1 MSATVEELLGID
13 EPRVD
18 FKRDQWDRPLIV
30 PRDGGAPRG
39 YTRCSS
45 AAKTVDDTFNLE
57 LWARRNVAFGMAHDR
72 SLVARLLAVG
82 GTPREWDKAGRSA
95 VNKIVE
101 DAQQVAKAHEAA
113 DIGTAVHELTH
124 RLDRGDDVVAGPY
137 QDDLIAY
144 RQAQLAAG
152 LIVNPDWIECRM
164 VCDDLQMAG
173 TADRIF
179 TVEPGSPL
187 ARFLGLERDEAIIAD
202 LKTGESVDYGGLG
215 WAAQLAAYA
224 HGELY
229 DIETDTRTATPT
241 INRQRG
247 LIVHLPASQGRCDL
261 YLVDL
266 IGGYEA
272 ARLANE
278 IRATRK
284 AARGWLEPMATA
296 APIPTSDDELMAALE
311 ASVAQVAQPSSG
323 PVVPAERI
331 VAASLQLRARLNAAV
346 AAGARQITWPDHVAR
361 FADGGPTTWAE
372 VLEVEAVV
380 LGAETEAGM
389 PFENKLPADPTAP
402 PEPDRFAAAPV
413 ADLTERQPA
422 IDEEAV
428 DALRAMHDAL
438 PIDLQHAAK
447 GMVIAAGLPVDRR
460 LWRSGHRE
468 PLAAILQSATDQH
481 AKRKALLASTLQ
493 DWQSDDLLGVV
504 LNACGCGSDALDEAT
519 ADQAARVVA
528 VIEALDAGHIAI
540 GTDEGGAP
548 VLTSTDQGYLAV
560 SSAYDGSKGAVL
572 AAAREIAALHGL
584 TKPRSAS
591 TAAADPVLRALLL
604 STTNQAKEQ

>member
-13 EPRVD
+13 EARVD

-30 PRDGGAPRG
+30 PVGGGKAQG

-57 LWARRNVAFGMAHDR
+57 LWARRNVAFGMSQDR
-72 SLVARLLAVG
+72 SLVARVLAVG
-82 GTPREWDKAGRSA
+82 GAPKEWDKAGRST

-124 RLDRGDDVVAGPY
+124 RLDRGEDVIAGPY
-137 QDDLIAY
+137 QDDLVAY

-164 VCDDLQMAG
+164 VCDALAMAG

-187 ARFLGLERDEAIIAD
+187 ARFLGLEPGEAIIGD
-202 LKTGESVDYGGLG
+202 LKTGESVDYGALG

-229 DIETDTRTATPT
+229 DIETDERIATPT

-247 LIVHLPASQGRCDL
+247 LIVHLPAGQGRCDL

-284 AARGWLEPMATA
+284 AAKGWLEPMALA
-296 APIPTSDDELMAALE
+296 APIPTSDDDLMAALE
-311 ASVAQVAQPSSG
+311 ASVAALVPTSATQRAPETSSG

-331 VAASLQLRARLNAAV
+331 AAAALALRARLSAAV
-346 AAGARQITWPDHVAR
+346 AAGARQITWPHLVKR
-361 FADGGPTTWAE
+361 FSDGGPETWQE
-372 VLEVEAVV
+372 VLEVESVV
-380 LGAETEAGM
+380 FAAEAEAGL
-389 PFENKLPADPTAP
+389 PFEAKLPADPTAP
-402 PEPDRFAAAPV
+402 PEPDRFATAPV

-422 IDEEAV
+422 IDEDAV
-428 DALRAMHDAL
+428 AALRAMHDAL
-438 PIDLQHAAK
+438 PEDLQHAAR

-468 PLAAILQSATDQH
+468 PLAAILQSATDEH
-481 AKRKALLASTLQ
+481 AKRKAYVAAALQ
-493 DWQSDDLLGVV
+493 SWEGDDLLDMVV
-504 LNACGCGSDALDEAT
+504 
-519 ADQAARVVA
+519 
-528 VIEALDAGHIAI
+528 
-540 GTDEGGAP
+540 
-548 VLTSTDQGYLAV
+548 
-560 SSAYDGSKGAVL
+560 
-572 AAAREIAALHGL
+572 
-584 TKPRSAS
+584 RSI
-591 TAAADPVLRALLL
+591 L
-604 STTNQAKEQ
+604 